1 MSIWGRNLKLI
12 TWRKNTLYMGRIL
25 HKSQDMDDKNGINM
39 NKIIIIVIIITITL
53 SSIVVDYI
61 DNI

>member
-1 MSIWGRNLKLI
+1 
-12 TWRKNTLYMGRIL
+12 MGRIL
-25 HKSQDMDDKNGINM
+25 DKSQDMDDKNGINM